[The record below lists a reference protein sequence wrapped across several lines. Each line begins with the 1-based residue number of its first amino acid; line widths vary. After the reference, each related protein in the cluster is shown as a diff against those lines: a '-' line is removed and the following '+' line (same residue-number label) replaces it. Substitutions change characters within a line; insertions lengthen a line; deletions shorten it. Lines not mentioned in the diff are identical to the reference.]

1 MSRPFLLSSMLLTA
15 LLLGITAVAASQ
27 TIRIEAEEVYS
38 ASDLGG
44 LGVVVR
50 ACSAA
55 SEGMAVDGLDRVGE
69 WIKIH
74 VELETG
80 ICFAEAIR
88 SAGSTS
94 TVRTFA
100 VLFHDVST
108 GMLWSADTLVTPPGS
123 GIT

>member
-1 MSRPFLLSSMLLTA
+1 MSRPFLIFCILAMMFGIVTA
-15 LLLGITAVAASQ
+15 AVSQ
-27 TIRIEAEEVYS
+27 TLRIEAEEVYS

-50 ACSAA
+50 GCSAA
-55 SEGMAVDGLDRVGE
+55 SGGMAVDGLDRVGE

-74 VELETG
+74 VELDTG
-80 ICFAEAIR
+80 ICFVDAIR
-88 SAGSTS
+88 SAGST
-94 TVRTFA
+94 TTIRTFA

-123 GIT
+123 GVT